1 MTSSQNN
8 IRPKITYKRTW
19 KLFFIPYNNICKK
32 TKCFVIFSLQ
42 TTAVPRCLV
51 KRLKEGPV
59 HKSSDSNK
67 KNKSEKNK
75 QRIEEA
81 EAKVKKNDL
90 KSIKTSSGRLF
101 GFDMFAEKV
110 TKIQKRLPGCS
121 SISQQLPK
129 AALYTPLSSIIRASP
144 AKPLSSPKPVFPDK
158 KAANNSFIPRSSQVS

>member
-1 MTSSQNN
+1 MWHH
-8 IRPKITYKRTW
+8 PKITYKRTW
-19 KLFFIPYNNICKK
+19 KCFFYIPYNNVCKK

-42 TTAVPRCLV
+42 TTGVPRCLV
-51 KRLKEGPV
+51 KRLKQGPA

-81 EAKVKKNDL
+81 EANIKKNDL

-110 TKIQKRLPGCS
+110 TKIKKTLPGCS

-129 AALYTPLSSIIRASP
+129 AGLYTPPSTIIRASP
-144 AKPLSSPKPVFPDK
+144 AKHLSSTKPVFPDK
-158 KAANNSFIPRSSQVS
+158 KVANNSSIPSSSQVS

>member
-1 MTSSQNN
+1 M
-8 IRPKITYKRTW
+8 KIV
-19 KLFFIPYNNICKK
+19 FFIPYNNICKK

-51 KRLKEGPV
+51 KRLEQGPF

-158 KAANNSFIPRSSQVS
+158 KAANKSFIPRSSQVS